1 MNPKLSLDHVTTAR
15 ELRQKTEEDRKAKQA
30 LVFYSQRKEMKKI
43 EYGVEEDTNLGENER
58 LQMYKKRKE
67 LEMDSGQKR
76 NIKMV
81 NLEDFTIQE
90 IEADMDLQFLRY
102 KKKKAHEVN

>member
-1 MNPKLSLDHVTTAR
+1 MNPKFSLDHVTTAR

-81 NLEDFTIQE
+81 NLEDFTI
-90 IEADMDLQFLRY
+90 
-102 KKKKAHEVN
+102 

>member
-1 MNPKLSLDHVTTAR
+1 MNPKFSLDHVTTAR

-43 EYGVEEDTNLGENER
+43 EYGVEEDPNLGENER

-81 NLEDFTIQE
+81 NLEDFTI
-90 IEADMDLQFLRY
+90 
-102 KKKKAHEVN
+102 

>member
-1 MNPKLSLDHVTTAR
+1 MNPKFSLDHVTTAR

-43 EYGVEEDTNLGENER
+43 EYGVEEDPNLGESER

-81 NLEDFTIQE
+81 NLEDFTI
-90 IEADMDLQFLRY
+90 
-102 KKKKAHEVN
+102 